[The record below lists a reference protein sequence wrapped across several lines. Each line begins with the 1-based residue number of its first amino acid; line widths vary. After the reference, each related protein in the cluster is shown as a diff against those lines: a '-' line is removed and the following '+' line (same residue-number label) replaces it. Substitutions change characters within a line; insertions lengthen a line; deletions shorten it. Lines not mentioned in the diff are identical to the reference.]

1 MMVLLSIFCCY
12 LYLLLLLFSTLM
24 LSVLWRCWLGGRK
37 GGVLA
42 WLSVWSEVQTCIWP
56 SWCQCHSL
64 SLGSVKSRLISPFWY
79 RLTRIVL
86 DKWPLNGCVCC
97 CLLVLHYLLLLRSR
111 TECYC
116 VTVQVQCA
124 YNLPWHSVAIVY
136 VLLVLWM
143 TSCGHIM
150 ARNRQREKGIYSF
163 SQQLVLVQSVMSAI
177 ALLMCLW
184 FL

>member
-1 MMVLLSIFCCY
+1 
-12 LYLLLLLFSTLM
+12 M

-37 GGVLA
+37 GIRPVKTEWWAAGVVICLERGADLHMAQLMPMPLTVSWFSKIQIDFTFLVPSHPDSPGQRAVKWVCVLLFISTPLFIITPLQNGVL
-42 WLSVWSEVQTCIWP
+42 WWT
-56 SWCQCHSL
+56 
-64 SLGSVKSRLISPFWY
+64 F
-79 RLTRIVL
+79 T
-86 DKWPLNGCVCC
+86 
-97 CLLVLHYLLLLRSR
+97 
-111 TECYC
+111 C

-124 YNLPWHSVAIVY
+124 YNLPWHSVAMVY
-136 VLLVLWM
+136 VLLVIWM